1 MMSTITTGLRTFH
14 HRREAGAVSGAAATP
29 TPLTITAT
37 KTITTITDMTTTTTE
52 AATTTRTTA
61 MTTTRGPAEDEGAES
76 AAAPVRPGAVATS
89 RHGAGWA
96 SPRGE
101 ALEQAA
107 EVNESPSVAVE
118 TCSAGCSET
127 QLFLFHTT
135 AALWN
140 VVWPNFFH
148 LAFFFSLVF
157 FIFFI
162 ENSSRFF

>member
-1 MMSTITTGLRTFH
+1 MIPTVCGLPGMMSTITTGLRTFH
-14 HRREAGAVSGAAATP
+14 HRREAGAVWGAAATP

-107 EVNESPSVAVE
+107 EVNESRRVLPSK
-118 TCSAGCSET
+118 
-127 QLFLFHTT
+127 L
-135 AALWN
+135 ALWA
-140 VVWPNFFH
+140 VVKLNFFYSTPQQ
-148 LAFFFSLVF
+148 LCGM
-157 FIFFI
+157 
-162 ENSSRFF
+162 